1 MTGVSP
7 SGKEHSCAAIVYV
20 LPDVSGFYLS
30 KEAMIQLQIVP
41 VDFPTVWGVLSSDV
55 NATHSDYAFNTAV
68 NGCGCPRRMMP
79 PGLPAKLPLECNP
92 KNVDKMKQWLLKR
105 YGSSSFNTCPHQI
118 LPDMQGT
125 PVSIHV
131 NSKATPVTV
140 HVPTQIPLHWQEKL
154 ENDLKRDESLG
165 VIERVPHGETST
177 WCHRMVI
184 TRKEDGNPRQKV
196 DLSPLNKHCVRG
208 SCYTGSI

>member
-1 MTGVSP
+1 
-7 SGKEHSCAAIVYV
+7 
-20 LPDVSGFYLS
+20 
-30 KEAMIQLQIVP
+30 
-41 VDFPTVWGVLSSDV
+41 
-55 NATHSDYAFNTAV
+55 
-68 NGCGCPRRMMP
+68 
-79 PGLPAKLPLECNP
+79 
-92 KNVDKMKQWLLKR
+92 
-105 YGSSSFNTCPHQI
+105 
-118 LPDMQGT
+118 MQGP

-131 NSKATPVTV
+131 NSKATPVAV
-140 HVPTQIPLHWQEKL
+140 HVPAQIPLHWQEKV

-184 TRKEDGNPRQKV
+184 ARKEDGNPRWTV